1 MQVDCR
7 LIEQLQRVGGQCP
20 AQPGGNMQP
29 LLQIDAHGGLIEAV
43 RFAVVLG
50 AIHGDVRPLEQVLRI
65 VAVAG
70 KQDDTDAGAYIEGK
84 IPDLQRLQQACVQA
98 FRYRR
103 RSEGHT
109 SELQSLMRISYAV
122 FCLNKKKNNSN
133 IKDT

>member
-1 MQVDCR
+1 
-7 LIEQLQRVGGQCP
+7 
-20 AQPGGNMQP
+20 MQP

-43 RFAVVLG
+43 RCAVVLG

-103 RSEGHT
+103 CLDFASVFGNQHEFVATQPRRSEEHT
-109 SELQSLMRISYAV
+109 SELQSLMRISYDV
-122 FCLNKKKNNSN
+122 CSLEKKN
-133 IKDT
+133 TYY